1 MKIKV
6 IYWVCTSLLFL
17 FEGVMPAFT
26 GTSELALEG
35 IRHLGYPEYFGAHL
49 AIMKVLGSIAIMLPM
64 IKGRLKEWAY
74 AGLFFDFLW
83 AFISHG
89 FVDGFG
95 NAQTLFVLVPV
106 AIWIG
111 SYATYHQLQKAD

>member
-1 MKIKV
+1 MKMKV
-6 IYWVCTSLLFL
+6 IFWTATSLIFL

-26 GTSELALEG
+26 GNSEMAVEG
-35 IRHLGYPEYFGAHL
+35 IRHLGYPDYFGPHL
-49 AIMKVLGSIAIMLPM
+49 NIMKILGAIALMVPM

-89 FVDGFG
+89 MVDGFG
-95 NAQTLFVLVPV
+95 HSQTLFVLVPF
-106 AIWIG
+106 AIWTA
-111 SYATYHQLQKAD
+111 SYVSYHKLQAA